1 MVWEQDRRI
10 PYFCFAYIMKEKL
23 VIVPTYNEAENI
35 EELVAVVMALDYP
48 FDMLVVDDDSPDGTA
63 KLVEALQPK
72 YKDRL
77 HLLKRPTKEGLGPAY
92 LEAFKWAL
100 DRNYQFLFE
109 MDADFSHD
117 PYDLTKLYEI
127 LQQDKA
133 DVVVGS
139 RYVRGI
145 QVINWPLSR
154 ILLSYFA
161 SLYVRL
167 ITRMPIK
174 DTTAGFVGY
183 KKEVIQA
190 IINENIRF
198 SGYAFQ
204 IEMKFKAWVKNFRL
218 SEIPVVFTD
227 RARGVSKM
235 NRSIISEAIFGI
247 ILMKIKSWYAK

>member
-1 MVWEQDRRI
+1 
-10 PYFCFAYIMKEKL
+10 
-23 VIVPTYNEAENI
+23 
-35 EELVAVVMALDYP
+35 
-48 FDMLVVDDDSPDGTA
+48 
-63 KLVEALQPK
+63 
-72 YKDRL
+72 
-77 HLLKRPTKEGLGPAY
+77 LGPAY
-92 LEAFKWAL
+92 MEAFQWAL
-100 DRNYQFLFE
+100 DHDYDFIFE

-117 PYDLTKLYEI
+117 PYDLLKLQET
-127 LQQDKA
+127 LQDNKA

-145 QVINWPLSR
+145 QVVNWPLSR

-183 KKEVIQA
+183 KKEVIQTLLQ
-190 IINENIRF
+190 ESIRF

-204 IEMKFKAWVKNFRL
+204 IEMKFKAWVRGFRL
-218 SEIPVVFTD
+218 TEIPIVFTD
-227 RARGVSKM
+227 RTRGTSKM

>member
-1 MVWEQDRRI
+1 
-10 PYFCFAYIMKEKL
+10 
-23 VIVPTYNEAENI
+23 
-35 EELVAVVMALDYP
+35 MALDYP

-63 KLVEALQPK
+63 QLVEALQTNTK
-72 YKDRL
+72 TVYTWKRQKKKAWV
-77 HLLKRPTKEGLGPAY
+77 LLMLRHFDGHWIEIISIY
-92 LEAFKWAL
+92 LKWML
-100 DRNYQFLFE
+100 IFY
-109 MDADFSHD
+109 D

-145 QVINWPLSR
+145 QVINWPMSR

-167 ITRMPIK
+167 ITQIPIK

-183 KKEVIQA
+183 KKEVIQT
-190 IINENIRF
+190 IIQENIRF

-218 SEIPVVFTD
+218 KEIPVVFTD
-227 RARGVSKM
+227 RTRGVSKM

>member
-10 PYFCFAYIMKEKL
+10 PYFCLSDVMKKKL
-23 VIVPTYNEAENI
+23 VIVPTYNEADNI
-35 EELVAVVMALDYP
+35 AELVAVVMTLDMP

-63 KLVEALQPK
+63 QLVEELLPK
-72 YKDRL
+72 YKARL
-77 HLLKRPTKEGLGPAY
+77 HLLKRPIKEGLGPAY
-92 LEAFKWAL
+92 VEAFQWAL
-100 DRNYQFLFE
+100 DREYQYLFE

-117 PYDLTKLYEI
+117 PMDLMKLCEI
-127 LQQDKA
+127 LQANKA

-139 RYVRGI
+139 RYVQGI
-145 QVINWPLSR
+145 QVVNWPLSR

-167 ITRMPIK
+167 VTRMPIK

-183 KKEVIQA
+183 KKEVIQT
-190 IINENIRF
+190 ILREQLRF

-204 IEMKFKAWVKNFRL
+204 IEMKFKAWIKDFRL
-218 SEIPVVFTD
+218 LEIPVVFTD
-227 RARGVSKM
+227 RRRGTSKM

>member
-1 MVWEQDRRI
+1 MVWEQDHRI

-35 EELVAVVMALDYP
+35 EELVADVMALDYP

-63 KLVEALQPK
+63 QLVEALQTK

-77 HLLKRPTKEGLGPAY
+77 HLLKRQKKEGLGPAY
-92 LEAFKWAL
+92 VEAFRWAL
-100 DRNYQFLFE
+100 DRDYQYLFE

-117 PYDLTKLYEI
+117 PYDLNKLYDI
-127 LQQDKA
+127 LHHDKA

-167 ITRMPIK
+167 ITQIPIK

-183 KKEVIQA
+183 KKEVIQT
-190 IINENIRF
+190 IIQENIRF

-218 SEIPVVFTD
+218 KEIPVVFTD
-227 RARGVSKM
+227 RTRGVSKM

>member
-1 MVWEQDRRI
+1 
-10 PYFCFAYIMKEKL
+10 MKEKL

-35 EELVAVVMALDYP
+35 EELVADVMALNYP

-63 KLVEALQPK
+63 QLVEALQTK

-77 HLLKRPTKEGLGPAY
+77 HLLRRQNKEGLGPAY
-92 LEAFKWAL
+92 VEAFQWAL
-100 DRNYQFLFE
+100 DRNYQYLFE

-117 PYDLTKLYEI
+117 PYDLNKLYDV

-167 ITRMPIK
+167 ITQIPIK

-183 KKEVIQA
+183 KKEVIQT
-190 IINENIRF
+190 IIQENIRF

-204 IEMKFKAWVKNFRL
+204 IEMKYKSWLKGFIIKEHPIVFLNRKLGKSKMDKNVIFEAFPKVLFLGILRIKNFFL
-218 SEIPVVFTD
+218 AT
-227 RARGVSKM
+227 A
-235 NRSIISEAIFGI
+235 
-247 ILMKIKSWYAK
+247 